1 MSITSTGKDVEY
13 DDAYVIEE
21 RNVKYEE
28 IDDDKLLSE
37 EHEDL
42 QLDSLDLSEDY
53 DYAEMTQDY
62 DKLKMASEMSKKK
75 MDMTEKKSNKIVDL
89 KPKVVK
95 REEVVEDFIRNFFT
109 KYNLH
114 HTNDEFNVRINLHNF
129 IQNFN

>member
-28 IDDDKLLSE
+28 IDGDKIISE

-42 QLDSLDLSEDY
+42 DLDSLDLSDDY

-62 DKLKMASEMSKKK
+62 DKLKMASEMSRKK
-75 MDMTEKKSNKIVDL
+75 MDSTRKSIKTADL
-89 KPKVVK
+89 KPRVVH

-109 KYNLH
+109 KYNLQ
-114 HTNDEFNVRINLHNF
+114 HTNDEFNVRKIKENL
-129 IQNFN
+129 